1 LPLPTLIALIIIV
14 ITLVGV
20 VIGRYPW
27 LRMNRASIALVG
39 ATLFIVIGAI
49 PLEKALPPLALISS
63 HYYSP

>member
-14 ITLVGV
+14 ITFVGV

-39 ATLFIVIGAI
+39 ATLFIVIGTI
-49 PLEKALPPLALISS
+49 PLEKALPPLAWISS